1 MCFLLKILKKSTLF
15 SISSSRNLPSEFR
28 FSEIIA
34 IPMSWN
40 IFSLQTVHPF
50 FINTKNVCPYTL
62 TVQLTNAVTC
72 STEHL
77 FIHFISEIHYFQ
89 EDRNYPPK
97 LFRFT
102 FLCLMLQSCAAKF
115 KTRNC
120 HVAQYLCLVQDCTE
134 DYDKVSKENIL
145 KNNNLFGYILQK
157 YTWLQHFYISPFAFK
172 H

>member
-1 MCFLLKILKKSTLF
+1 M
-15 SISSSRNLPSEFR
+15 
-28 FSEIIA
+28 
-34 IPMSWN
+34 
-40 IFSLQTVHPF
+40 
-50 FINTKNVCPYTL
+50 
-62 TVQLTNAVTC
+62 TC

-89 EDRNYPPK
+89 GDRNYPPK

-157 YTWLQHFYISPFAFK
+157 YT
-172 H
+172 